1 MKLFKLFYNYL
12 QTRSV
17 LKIRIKIKNDRN
29 RVSWKR
35 SRLDFDH
42 AYFGGRGKKKS
53 PSLVIKHRS
62 VNAHE
67 LERRGETDV
76 WRWGVACLWPILPF
90 KFLIA
95 FFQLSNRD
103 KGCLMAR
110 TNLMSDH
117 CPPVRLYSMREHGDE
132 WRHCRHGAANYQS
145 LLRNNKAKP
154 LGGGMGVQVEEEKKS
169 CRKCRVSYLYLT
181 CVYTRV

>member
-1 MKLFKLFYNYL
+1 MEAITIGFWSRVFWGEGEK
-12 QTRSV
+12 
-17 LKIRIKIKNDRN
+17 KITLVGYKTQ
-29 RVSWKR
+29 VCKR
-35 SRLDFDH
+35 AWAREE
-42 AYFGGRGKKKS
+42 RGNGC
-53 PSLVIKHRS
+53 L
-62 VNAHE
+62 
-67 LERRGETDV
+67 TM
-76 WRWGVACLWPILPF
+76 GVACLWPILPF